1 MRVFV
6 APQTCVYLLP
16 MRPKQKKRFTL
27 KIITSYF
34 VLVILGILAA
44 YLIYSEFQTY
54 DAVQSQSTDSQ
65 KLLQTNLLLTE
76 LHEAENL
83 SKLALQTRTSNTL
96 RTYSQKVDS
105 ITILIDSLKV
115 LAPDSSQK
123 KKLDSVQHLL
133 VQKAFNTAELRKIRL
148 EAKAYTPVD
157 SLLRTLKK
165 MEVDMGRITPENLV
179 ANFEELPASTQ
190 KSIREY
196 VGLLNENIPKNT
208 NASTKATSTDLCRES
223 PLSHGRM
230 LIRGRTRYSH
240 KND

>member
-83 SKLALQTRTSNTL
+83 SKLALQTQTSNTL

-115 LAPDSSQK
+115 LAPDSFQK
-123 KKLDSVQHLL
+123 KKLEQL
-133 VQKAFNTAELRKIRL
+133 AIFI
-148 EAKAYTPVD
+148 
-157 SLLRTLKK
+157 
-165 MEVDMGRITPENLV
+165 
-179 ANFEELPASTQ
+179 
-190 KSIREY
+190 
-196 VGLLNENIPKNT
+196 
-208 NASTKATSTDLCRES
+208 
-223 PLSHGRM
+223 
-230 LIRGRTRYSH
+230 LI
-240 KND
+240 